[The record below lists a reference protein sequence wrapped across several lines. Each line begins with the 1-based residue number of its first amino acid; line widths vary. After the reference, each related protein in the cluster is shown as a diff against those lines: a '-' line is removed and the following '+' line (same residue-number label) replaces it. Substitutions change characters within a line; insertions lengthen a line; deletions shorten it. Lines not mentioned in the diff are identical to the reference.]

1 MVVELMYYKIKMKH
15 FIIHASNRMYNKV
28 LELESDTPS
37 DMTMDWMEQNLSGFR
52 ATTKAITFSDTLENR
67 LKLSDLDKN
76 FVPVSSIKFE
86 SNLKKYMDQDLRSQ
100 ILQALNDHGI
110 YTAFIRYDGSNIV
123 VSKTF
128 RSKAKLAVVNESFG
142 TMDFFKAG
150 KVIETLQLNYSELP
164 F

>member
-1 MVVELMYYKIKMKH
+1 MCYKIKMKH
-15 FIIHASNRMYNKV
+15 FIIHSSNRMYNKV

-37 DMTMDWMEQNLSGFR
+37 DSTMDWMEQNLSGFR
-52 ATTKAITFSDTLENR
+52 ATTKAITFNDTLENR
-67 LKLSDLDKN
+67 LKLSDLDKI

-86 SNLKKYMDQDLRSQ
+86 SNVKKYMASDLRSQ

-110 YTAFIRYDGSNIV
+110 YTAFVRYDGSNIV
-123 VSKTF
+123 VAKTF
-128 RSKAKLAVVNESFG
+128 RSKAKIAVVNESFG
-142 TMDFFKAG
+142 TMDFFKSG

>member
-1 MVVELMYYKIKMKH
+1 MCYKIKMKH
-15 FIIHASNRMYNKV
+15 FMIHSSNRMYNKV

-37 DMTMDWMEQNLSGFR
+37 DSTMDWMEQNLAGFR

-67 LKLSDLDKN
+67 LKLSDLDKI

-86 SNLKKYMDQDLRSQ
+86 SNVKKYMDSDLRSQ

-110 YTAFIRYDGSNIV
+110 YTAFVRYDGSNIV
-123 VSKTF
+123 VAKTF
-128 RSKAKLAVVNESFG
+128 RSKSKIAVVNESFG